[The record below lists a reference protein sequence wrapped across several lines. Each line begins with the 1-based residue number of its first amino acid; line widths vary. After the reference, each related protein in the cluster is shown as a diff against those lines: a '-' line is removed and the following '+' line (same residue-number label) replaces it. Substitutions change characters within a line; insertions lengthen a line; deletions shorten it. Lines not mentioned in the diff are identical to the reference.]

1 MTDDKD
7 ILTNAIDDLKKQG
20 LSAVPPQEVVNETL
34 ARLARAEAAHD
45 ALGADEAEI
54 AFGSKMRLRMWSAA
68 RWAVAATV
76 LLTAG
81 YTVGRIST
89 ATEPDIEQLRAAL
102 LPSLAA
108 SLEPAIHQRVLDET
122 TRGYQQAM
130 VVAYL
135 RMKDELTEQY
145 RADLN
150 RFAVQTFKASNAVT
164 NELLEQL
171 VEAVELSHRQDR
183 QWFAAALT
191 EMEANRREDT
201 TEFGAALAGLAAQ
214 TESKIQHTKNEIV
227 HLLASRQTD
236 MSTPTPEKS
245 STIN

>member
-7 ILTNAIDDLKKQG
+7 ILTNAINDLKEQG

-34 ARLARAEAAHD
+34 TRLARAEAAHD
-45 ALGADEAEI
+45 ALGSDEAEI
-54 AFGSKMRLRMWSAA
+54 AFGSKTRLRMWSVA
-68 RWAVAATV
+68 RWAVAAAV

-81 YTVGRIST
+81 YAVGRIST
-89 ATEPDIEQLRAAL
+89 ATDPDIDGLRAAL

-108 SLEPAIHQRVLDET
+108 SLGPAIHQRVLDET

-130 VVAYL
+130 VVAYI

-150 RFAVQTFKASNAVT
+150 RFAVQTFTASNTVT
-164 NELLEQL
+164 NQLLEQL

-183 QWFAAALT
+183 QWVAAALT
-191 EMEANRREDT
+191 EIETNRREDT
-201 TEFGAALAGLAAQ
+201 TEFGTALAGLAAR
-214 TESKIQHTKNEIV
+214 TKSEIQHTKNELV
-227 HLLASRQTD
+227 HLLANTQTD
-236 MSTPTPEKS
+236 ASTPTPQKS
-245 STIN
+245 SEIN

>member
-34 ARLARAEAAHD
+34 ARLARAEATHD
-45 ALGADEAEI
+45 ALGSDETKA
-54 AFGSKMRLRMWSAA
+54 AFRSKIRSRMWPAA
-68 RWAVAATV
+68 RWAVAAAV
-76 LLTAG
+76 LVTAG
-81 YTVGRIST
+81 YAVGRIST

-130 VVAYL
+130 VVAYI

-145 RADLN
+145 RADMN
-150 RFAVQTFKASNAVT
+150 RFAVQTFTASNTVT
-164 NELLEQL
+164 NQLLEEL

-183 QWFAAALT
+183 QWVAAALK
-191 EMEANRREDT
+191 EIEANRREDT
-201 TEFGAALAGLAAQ
+201 TELGTALVALAAQ
-214 TESKIQHTKNEIV
+214 TDSKIQHTKNEIV
-227 HLLASRQTD
+227 RLLANTQTD
-236 MSTPTPEKS
+236 ASIPTPEKPGN
-245 STIN
+245 IN

>member
-34 ARLARAEAAHD
+34 ARLAHAEATYD
-45 ALGADEAEI
+45 APGSDEEI
-54 AFGSKMRLRMWSAA
+54 AIGSKMRLRLWPVA
-68 RWAVAATV
+68 RWVVAAAV
-76 LLTAG
+76 LLTTG
-81 YTVGRIST
+81 YVIGRVST
-89 ATEPDIEQLRAAL
+89 ATEPDIEQWRAAL

-130 VVAYL
+130 VVAYI

-150 RFAVQTFKASNAVT
+150 RFAVQTFTASNTVT

-183 QWFAAALT
+183 QWITAALT
-191 EMEANRREDT
+191 EIEANRREDT
-201 TEFGAALAGLAAQ
+201 TEFGTALAGFAAR
-214 TESKIQHTKNEIV
+214 TESEIQHTKNQIV
-227 HLLASRQTD
+227 HLLANRQTD
-236 MSTPTPEKS
+236 ASTPTLKEPG
-245 STIN
+245 TIN